1 MCFRV
6 GMPRAD
12 PRGERADA
20 PARGNQGG
28 AAPAHRCL
36 QERPPPSGRAGARRR
51 QLEEAGRRLPPKTA
65 VAAPRR
71 RAAEADRQQNAADD
85 PGQARPEAAAAAAGY
100 AGHQGAKRQRGALL
114 RVAAEEVVRPNGLE
128 YRLNGGRFQ
137 VAAEQRGETCS
148 GDADGVRARLWRPL
162 GDGASAGKSVHQRRI
177 PFGTGGG

>member
-1 MCFRV
+1 V
-6 GMPRAD
+6 PRAD

-28 AAPAHRCL
+28 AAPAHRRL

-85 PGQARPEAAAAAAGY
+85 PGQARPEAAAAAAGH

-128 YRLNGGRFQ
+128 YRLNGGGFRLQ
-137 VAAEQRGETCS
+137 PSSEEKPVAAMLMAFARGCGALLEMVQAPESPCTS
-148 GDADGVRARLWRPL
+148 DGYHSEPEADNDRG
-162 GDGASAGKSVHQRRI
+162 
-177 PFGTGGG
+177 